1 LAQAREHKGLGNVKP
16 VTPREHFLLH
26 PRAGNSPSVTTMKI
40 ALMSTS
46 DLKACLILE
55 RLRAEIPE
63 AQIEYECG
71 RGMHRYA
78 IAIGALSYDVGFPE
92 RLLEVCGVAELD
104 RAIRLFVERVR
115 TGVGPQRIKVG
126 TRGGDRR
133 SAAHSF
139 PARAPTATAP
149 TPSPDEKTVREALLR
164 ELRERGL
171 EPQHSWVSVRVA
183 HAPRV
188 PESRYTVIIPNQ
200 PARDVLAQV
209 LGGTTGN
216 TDKRLV
222 GVWVLDES
230 EARQLCVGA

>member
-1 LAQAREHKGLGNVKP
+1 MG
-16 VTPREHFLLH
+16 
-26 PRAGNSPSVTTMKI
+26 TT
-40 ALMSTS
+40 

-55 RLRAEIPE
+55 RLRAEIPD

-78 IAIGALSYDVGFPE
+78 IVNGALDYDVGFPE
-92 RLLEVCGVAELD
+92 RLLEACGVAELD

-115 TGVGPQRIKVG
+115 TGAGPRRIKVG

-139 PARAPTATAP
+139 PAPAPTRTATTP
-149 TPSPDEKTVREALLR
+149 TLDEKTVREALLR

-183 HAPRV
+183 HAPRA
-188 PESRYTVIIPNQ
+188 PEPRYTVIIAYQ
-200 PARDVLAQV
+200 PARDALAQV
-209 LGGTTGN
+209 LGCTTGN
-216 TDKRLV
+216 TEKRLV

-230 EARQLCVGA
+230 EARGLCELASNGLV